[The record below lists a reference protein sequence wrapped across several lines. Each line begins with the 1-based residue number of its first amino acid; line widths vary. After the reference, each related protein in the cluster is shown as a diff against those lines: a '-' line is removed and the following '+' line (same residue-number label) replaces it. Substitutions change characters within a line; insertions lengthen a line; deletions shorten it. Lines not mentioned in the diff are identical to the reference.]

1 MRKFLALSVLA
12 ILTACGSGGYSFT
25 GGDVGNAKT
34 ISVDFFPNYAPIVQ
48 PQLSQLF
55 TEALR
60 DIFVRQTSLELVDRG
75 GDLHFEG
82 SIVGYDVK
90 PVNAQSSGGI
100 DAGGQAAAN
109 RLTITVNVIYT
120 NKLEEKKSF
129 EQRFSRF
136 ADFDANVDLSQV
148 EGELMD
154 QISTELAENIL
165 NQSIGSW

>member
-1 MRKFLALSVLA
+1 MRKILALSFFA

-25 GGDVGNAKT
+25 GGDVGTAKT
-34 ISVDFFPNYAPIVQ
+34 ISVDFFPNYAPIVD
-48 PQLSQLF
+48 PTLSQVF

-60 DIFVRQTSLELVDRG
+60 DIFVRQTSLELVERG

-82 SIVGYDVK
+82 TITGYDVK
-90 PVNAQSSGGI
+90 PINAQSSEI
-100 DAGGQAAAN
+100 GQAAAN

-129 EQRFSRF
+129 EQNFSRF
-136 ADFDANVDLSQV
+136 ADFDANVDLSQASAT
-148 EGELMD
+148 LID
-154 QISTELAENIL
+154 QITKELAENIL

>member
-1 MRKFLALSVLA
+1 MRKILAIALLA
-12 ILTACGSGGYSFT
+12 ILTACTGGYSFT

-34 ISVDFFPNYAPIVQ
+34 VSVDFFPNYAPIVQ
-48 PQLSQLF
+48 PQLSQIF

-60 DIFVRQTSLELVDRG
+60 DIFVRQTSLELVERG

-82 SIVGYDVK
+82 TIVGYDVK
-90 PVNAQSSGGI
+90 PINAQAS
-100 DAGGQAAAN
+100 DNNQVAAN
-109 RLTITVNVIYT
+109 RLTITVNVIYE

-136 ADFDANVDLSQV
+136 ADFDANVDLSQA
-148 EGELMD
+148 ENELMD
-154 QISTELAENIL
+154 QITKELAENIL

>member
-1 MRKFLALSVLA
+1 MRKLLALSIFA

-34 ISVDFFPNYAPIVQ
+34 VSVDFFPNYAPIVE
-48 PQLSQLF
+48 PTLSQIF

-60 DIFVRQTSLELVDRG
+60 DIFVRQTSLELVERG

-82 SIVGYDVK
+82 TITGYDVK
-90 PVNAQSSGGI
+90 PINAQSGSDNIGS
-100 DAGGQAAAN
+100 ATAAN

-120 NKLEEKKSF
+120 NKLVEKKSF
-129 EQRFSRF
+129 EQNFSRF
-136 ADFDANVDLSQV
+136 ADFDANVDLSQASATLI
-148 EGELMD
+148 E
-154 QISTELAENIL
+154 QITTELAENIL

>member
-1 MRKFLALSVLA
+1 MRKFLALSVFA
-12 ILTACGSGGYSFT
+12 IITACGSGGYSFT

-90 PVNAQSSGGI
+90 PINAQASDI
-100 DAGGQAAAN
+100 GQAAAN

>member
-1 MRKFLALSVLA
+1 MRKLLALSIFAL
-12 ILTACGSGGYSFT
+12 LTACGSGGYSFT

-34 ISVDFFPNYAPIVQ
+34 ISVDFFPNYAPIVE
-48 PQLSQLF
+48 PTLSQVF

-60 DIFVRQTSLELVDRG
+60 DIFVRQTSLELVERG

-82 SIVGYDVK
+82 TITGYEVK
-90 PVNAQSSGGI
+90 PINAQSSDI
-100 DAGGQAAAN
+100 GQAAAN

-129 EQRFSRF
+129 EQKFSRF
-136 ADFDANVDLSQV
+136 ADFDANVDLSQASATLI
-148 EGELMD
+148 E
-154 QISTELAENIL
+154 QITTELAENIL